1 MATEVSPGEYKD
13 VVLFLATAG
22 IVVPLFRRWNIS
34 PILGFLGAGVV
45 LGPFGLGALADK
57 LPWLAAVTVD
67 NPEDISQLAEFG
79 VVFLLF
85 MIGLEL
91 SWERLRLMRRLVFGM
106 GGLQVL
112 ASGAAIAGGAM
123 LLGQPAAAAIAIG
136 AALAL
141 SSTAII
147 MPLLAE
153 RKRQHSQAGRA
164 TFAVLLFQDLAV
176 APILITLAV
185 LGKRGEGAFSA
196 KDLLAFAPAA
206 LGLLV
211 LVVVGRLA
219 LRPML
224 RSVAKAKSE
233 EMFMAASLLVV
244 IGAGLLAA
252 LTGLSMALG
261 AFVAGLLLAETEYRH
276 EVERTIEP
284 FKGLLLGLFFVS
296 IGIGLDLSRLVADP
310 LPILGMAVGLML
322 LTGTVVYVLGLLFGL
337 KSKAALEAG
346 LLLSAGG
353 EFAFVI
359 LNSAM
364 GANVVSAE
372 VGQTILV
379 ASTLSMFAIPFL
391 GGLGARLGGRP
402 AANPNNLS
410 VEPEPAAR
418 PEGGPEGATE
428 AGQGGGREVEPAVL
442 VVGYGRVGRLVGEM
456 LGRHDIPWVAVD
468 RDPRLV
474 ETGRRGGARVFFGD
488 AARPEFLRLCGL
500 ETARALVI
508 TMDSPEGAE
517 AVVATAREMK
527 PGLTIVAR
535 ARDARHAK
543 RLYELGATD
552 AVPETIEASLQL
564 SEAALVDIGI
574 PMGLVIASIHER
586 RDEFRKELNR
596 PEALGGRRSRLHDAG
611 RSRRHAQPA
620 GD

>member
-1 MATEVSPGEYKD
+1 MAAEVSPGEYKD

-34 PILGFLGAGVV
+34 PILGFLGAGIV
-45 LGPFGLGALADK
+45 LGPFGLGAFSEQ
-57 LPWLAAVTVD
+57 LPWLSAVTVE
-67 NPEDISQLAEFG
+67 NPKDIAQLAEFG

-91 SWERLRLMRRLVFGM
+91 SWERLRLMRRYVFGM
-106 GGLQVL
+106 GGLQVAL
-112 ASGAAIAGGAM
+112 SGGGIAGAAM
-123 LLGQPAAAAIAIG
+123 LLGQPPIAAAAIG

-141 SSTAII
+141 SSTAVV

-164 TFAVLLFQDLAV
+164 TFAILLFQDLAV

-185 LGKRGEGAFSA
+185 LGRQGDSAFVL
-196 KDLLAFAPAA
+196 KDLLAFAPAV
-206 LGLLV
+206 LGLLALFV
-211 LVVVGRLA
+211 IGRLL

-233 EMFMAASLLVV
+233 ELFMAASLLVV

-296 IGIGLDLSRLVADP
+296 IGIGLDLSKLFADP
-310 LPILGMAVGLML
+310 LPILGMAFGLMM
-322 LTGTVVYVLGLLFGL
+322 LTGAVVFGLGKLFGL
-337 KSKAALEAG
+337 KTRAALEAA
-346 LLLSAGG
+346 LLLAAGG

-359 LNSAM
+359 LDSAM
-364 GANVVSAE
+364 NAGVVGQTA
-372 VGQTILV
+372 GQTILV
-379 ASTLSMFAIPFL
+379 ASTLSMICIPFL
-391 GGLGARLGGRP
+391 ASFGAKLGGRP
-402 AANPNNLS
+402 GANPAGS
-410 VEPEPAAR
+410 VPVEPDAD
-418 PEGGPEGATE
+418 GPTDSG
-428 AGQGGGREVEPAVL
+428 VL
-442 VVGYGRVGRLVGEM
+442 VIGYGRVGRLVSDM
-456 LGRHDIPWVAVD
+456 LGRHDIPWVGID

-474 ETGRRGGARVFFGD
+474 ESGRRSGVRIFYGD
-488 AARPEFLRLCGL
+488 ASRAEFLKHCGL
-500 ETARALVI
+500 DTARALII

-517 AVVATAREMK
+517 AVVATARELR
-527 PGLTIVAR
+527 PDLTIVAR

-543 RLYELGATD
+543 RLYDLGATD

-596 PEALGGRRSRLHDAG
+596 PESLGGRRRMRDA
-611 RSRRHAQPA
+611 R
-620 GD
+620 